1 MDTKSRGKH
10 CEDLAVNW
18 YCNNGYTVL
27 ERNYRSSIGEIDIIC
42 LRNGLIVFS
51 EVKSIPSYWE
61 SSDMGMK
68 IPPSKIMKIKRTAS
82 HYLARNSGAVYDS
95 IRFDAVFVTGNSI
108 RCIEGA
114 F

>member
-1 MDTKSRGKH
+1 MDTKSRGKQ
-10 CEDLAVNW
+10 CEDLAAEW
-18 YCNNGYTVL
+18 YADNGYTVVL
-27 ERNYRSSIGEIDIIC
+27 RNYRSSAGEIDIIC
-42 LRNGLIVFS
+42 SRNSILVFS
-51 EVKSIPSYWE
+51 EVKSIPAYWD

-68 IPPSKIMKIKRTAS
+68 IPPSKIMKMKKTAS
-82 HYLARNSGAVYDS
+82 HYLARNSGEVYDS